1 MGILEQK
8 LKSKK
13 NEIKNIDERVQTEQI
28 VPTVTEKKNIN
39 DIIQTI
45 SNQYRKELTDSNI
58 DKAELDKKIEET
70 IREEV
75 NKLPVDYEQKRRLEK
90 LAITN
95 IIGLGPLQQYLD
107 NPAITEIVVQRYD
120 NIVVETKGKI
130 YSVKACFSDE
140 EALQNVINRIL
151 QPVGRSVNVSTPR
164 VDARLADGSRV
175 CATIP
180 PISPKGA
187 TLTIRKFNNS
197 MMVADKYLELGSL
210 SEEMLIFLEKC
221 VKGKVSIFVSG
232 GTGTGKT
239 TFLNMLSAFIPENEL
254 LITIEDTLELQLKQK
269 NVRSLE
275 TREVVQNANMDFV
288 DMSAL
293 VKASLRMR
301 PDRIIVGETRDG
313 AVVSLLSAMSTGHE
327 GSMSTGHA
335 NSPENLVRVR
345 IPTMMEMDKSSSYS
359 ERAKAFMISEAI
371 QLIVQLRRL
380 PNGKR
385 VVSHICSVEG
395 IDRNDQVIIRNIF
408 VYDHE
413 GKSFR
418 YTGYFPK
425 KIAEHLSANGIDLG
439 LKPSDKDQAEQQNG
453 NEIKQRRK

>member
-1 MGILEQK
+1 MASILEQK
-8 LKSKK
+8 LKNKK
-13 NEIKNIDERVQTEQI
+13 TEIKDIDRKIQSEQI
-28 VPTVTEKKNIN
+28 TPTTKEKKSIG

-45 SNQYRKELTDSNI
+45 STQYRRELTNNSIDRKELDR
-58 DKAELDKKIEET
+58 KIEET
-70 IREEV
+70 IRIEIE
-75 NKLPVDYEQKRRLEK
+75 KLPVDYEKKKRLEK
-90 LAITN
+90 LAIQN

-120 NIVVETKGKI
+120 NIVVEIKGKI
-130 YSVKACFSDE
+130 RSVKACFSDE

-151 QPVGRSVNVSTPR
+151 QPIGRAVNLSTPR
-164 VDARLADGSRV
+164 VDARLQDGSRV

-180 PISPKGA
+180 PISPHGA

-197 MMVADKYLELGSL
+197 MMVASKYLELKSI
-210 SEEMLIFLEKC
+210 SQEMLDFLEKC
-221 VKGKVSIFVSG
+221 VRGKVSIFVSG

-239 TFLNMLSAFIPENEL
+239 TFLNMLSSFIPEDEL

-275 TREVVQNANMDFV
+275 TREIKNANMDSI

-335 NSPENLVRVR
+335 NSPENLVNVR
-345 IPTMMEMDKSSSYS
+345 IPTMMEMDKDSSYS
-359 ERAKAFMISEAI
+359 EKAKALMIAEAI

-380 PNGKR
+380 PNGRR
-385 VVSHICSVEG
+385 VTSNICSVEG
-395 IDRNDQVIIRNIF
+395 IDRNGKVLLQNIF
-408 VYDHE
+408 VYDFQ
-413 GKSFR
+413 KDKYI
-418 YTGYFPK
+418 YTGNFPK
-425 KIAEHLSANGIDLG
+425 KIANHLEMNGVPLD
-439 LKPSDKDQAEQQNG
+439 PSSM
-453 NEIKQRRK
+453 

>member
-1 MGILEQK
+1 MASILEQK
-8 LKSKK
+8 LKNKK
-13 NEIKNIDERVQTEQI
+13 TEIKDIDRKIQSEQI
-28 VPTVTEKKNIN
+28 TPTTKEKKSIG

-45 SNQYRKELTDSNI
+45 STQYRRELTDNSIDRKELDR
-58 DKAELDKKIEET
+58 KIEET
-70 IREEV
+70 IRIEIE
-75 NKLPVDYEQKRRLEK
+75 KLPVDYEKKKRLEK
-90 LAITN
+90 LAIQN

-120 NIVVETKGKI
+120 NIVVEIKGKI
-130 YSVKACFSDE
+130 RSVKACFSDE

-151 QPVGRSVNVSTPR
+151 QPIGRAVNLSTPR
-164 VDARLADGSRV
+164 VDARLQDGSRV

-180 PISPKGA
+180 PISPHGA

-197 MMVADKYLELGSL
+197 MMVASKYLELKSI
-210 SEEMLIFLEKC
+210 SQEMLVFLEKC
-221 VKGKVSIFVSG
+221 VRGKVSIFVSG

-239 TFLNMLSAFIPENEL
+239 TFLNMLSSFIPEDEL

-275 TREVVQNANMDFV
+275 TREIKNANMDSI

-335 NSPENLVRVR
+335 NSPENLVNVR
-345 IPTMMEMDKSSSYS
+345 IPTMMEMDKDSSYS
-359 ERAKAFMISEAI
+359 EKAKALMIAEAI

-380 PNGKR
+380 PNGRR
-385 VVSHICSVEG
+385 VTSNICSVEG
-395 IDRNDQVIIRNIF
+395 IDRNGKVLLQNIF
-408 VYDHE
+408 VYDFQ
-413 GKSFR
+413 KDKYI
-418 YTGYFPK
+418 YTGNFPK
-425 KIAEHLSANGIDLG
+425 KIANHLEMNGVPLD
-439 LKPSDKDQAEQQNG
+439 PSSM
-453 NEIKQRRK
+453 

>member
-1 MGILEQK
+1 MASILEQK
-8 LKSKK
+8 LRNKK
-13 NEIKNIDERVQTEQI
+13 TEIKDIDRKVQSEQI
-28 VPTVTEKKNIN
+28 TPTTKEKKSIG

-45 SNQYRKELTDSNI
+45 STQYRRELTDNSIDRKELDR
-58 DKAELDKKIEET
+58 KIEET
-70 IREEV
+70 IRIEIE
-75 NKLPVDYEQKRRLEK
+75 KLPVDYEKKKRLEK
-90 LAITN
+90 LAIQN

-120 NIVVETKGKI
+120 NIVVEIKGKI
-130 YSVKACFSDE
+130 RSVKACFSDE

-151 QPVGRSVNVSTPR
+151 QPIGRAVNLSTPR
-164 VDARLADGSRV
+164 VDARLQDGSRV

-180 PISPKGA
+180 PISPHGA

-197 MMVADKYLELGSL
+197 MMVASKYLELKSI
-210 SEEMLIFLEKC
+210 SQEMLDFLEKC
-221 VKGKVSIFVSG
+221 VRGKVSIFVSG

-239 TFLNMLSAFIPENEL
+239 TFLNMLSSFIPEDEL

-275 TREVVQNANMDFV
+275 TREIKNANMDSI

-335 NSPENLVRVR
+335 NSPENLVNVR
-345 IPTMMEMDKSSSYS
+345 IPTMMEMDKDSSYS
-359 ERAKAFMISEAI
+359 EKAKALMIAEAI

-380 PNGKR
+380 PNGRR
-385 VVSHICSVEG
+385 VTSNICSVEG
-395 IDRNDQVIIRNIF
+395 IDRNGKVLLQNIF
-408 VYDHE
+408 VYDFQ
-413 GKSFR
+413 KDKYI
-418 YTGYFPK
+418 YTGNFPK
-425 KIAEHLSANGIDLG
+425 KIANHLEMNGVPLD
-439 LKPSDKDQAEQQNG
+439 PSSM
-453 NEIKQRRK
+453 

>member
-1 MGILEQK
+1 MASILEQK
-8 LKSKK
+8 LKNKK
-13 NEIKNIDERVQTEQI
+13 TEIKDIDRKIQSEQI
-28 VPTVTEKKNIN
+28 TPTTKEKKSIG

-45 SNQYRKELTDSNI
+45 STQYRRELTDNSIDRKELDR
-58 DKAELDKKIEET
+58 KIEET
-70 IREEV
+70 IRIEIE
-75 NKLPVDYEQKRRLEK
+75 KLPVDYEKKKRLEK
-90 LAITN
+90 LAIQN

-120 NIVVETKGKI
+120 NIVVEIKGKI
-130 YSVKACFSDE
+130 RSVKACFSDE

-151 QPVGRSVNVSTPR
+151 QPIGRAVNLSTPR
-164 VDARLADGSRV
+164 VDARLQDGSRV

-180 PISPKGA
+180 PISPHGA

-197 MMVADKYLELGSL
+197 MMVASKYLELKSI
-210 SEEMLIFLEKC
+210 SQEMLDFLEKC
-221 VKGKVSIFVSG
+221 VRGKVSIFVSG

-239 TFLNMLSAFIPENEL
+239 TFLNMLSSFIPEDEL

-275 TREVVQNANMDFV
+275 TREIKNANMESI

-335 NSPENLVRVR
+335 NSPENLVNVR
-345 IPTMMEMDKSSSYS
+345 IPTMMEMDKDSSYS
-359 ERAKAFMISEAI
+359 EKAKALMIAEAI

-380 PNGKR
+380 PNGRR
-385 VVSHICSVEG
+385 VTSNICSVEG
-395 IDRNDQVIIRNIF
+395 IDRNGKVLLQNIF
-408 VYDHE
+408 VYDFQ
-413 GKSFR
+413 KDKYI
-418 YTGYFPK
+418 YTGNFPK
-425 KIAEHLSANGIDLG
+425 KIANHLEMNGVPLD
-439 LKPSDKDQAEQQNG
+439 PSSM
-453 NEIKQRRK
+453 

>member
-1 MGILEQK
+1 MASILEQK
-8 LKSKK
+8 LKNKK
-13 NEIKNIDERVQTEQI
+13 TEIKDIDRKIQSEQI
-28 VPTVTEKKNIN
+28 TPTTKEKKSIG

-45 SNQYRKELTDSNI
+45 STQYRRELTDNSIDRKELDR
-58 DKAELDKKIEET
+58 KIEET
-70 IREEV
+70 IRIEIE
-75 NKLPVDYEQKRRLEK
+75 KLPVDYEKKKRLEK
-90 LAITN
+90 LAIQN

-120 NIVVETKGKI
+120 NIVVEIKGKI
-130 YSVKACFSDE
+130 RSVKACFSDE

-151 QPVGRSVNVSTPR
+151 QPIGRAVNLSTPR
-164 VDARLADGSRV
+164 VDARLQDLSRV

-180 PISPKGA
+180 PISPHGA

-197 MMVADKYLELGSL
+197 MMVASKYLELKSI
-210 SEEMLIFLEKC
+210 SQEMLDFLEKC
-221 VKGKVSIFVSG
+221 VRGKVSIFVSG

-239 TFLNMLSAFIPENEL
+239 TFLNMLSSFIPEDEL

-275 TREVVQNANMDFV
+275 TREIKNANMDSI

-335 NSPENLVRVR
+335 NSPENLVNVR
-345 IPTMMEMDKSSSYS
+345 IPTMMEMDKDSSYS
-359 ERAKAFMISEAI
+359 EKAKALMIAEAI

-380 PNGKR
+380 PNGRR
-385 VVSHICSVEG
+385 VTSNICSVEG
-395 IDRNDQVIIRNIF
+395 IDRNGKVLLQNIF
-408 VYDHE
+408 VYDFQ
-413 GKSFR
+413 KDKYI
-418 YTGYFPK
+418 YTGNFPK
-425 KIAEHLSANGIDLG
+425 KIANHLEMNGVPLD
-439 LKPSDKDQAEQQNG
+439 PSSM
-453 NEIKQRRK
+453 

>member
-1 MGILEQK
+1 MASILEQK
-8 LKSKK
+8 LKNKK
-13 NEIKNIDERVQTEQI
+13 TEIKDIDRKIQSEQI
-28 VPTVTEKKNIN
+28 TPTTKEKKSIG

-45 SNQYRKELTDSNI
+45 STQYRRELTDNSIDRKELDR
-58 DKAELDKKIEET
+58 KIEET
-70 IREEV
+70 IRIEIE
-75 NKLPVDYEQKRRLEK
+75 KLPVDYEKKKRLEK
-90 LAITN
+90 LAIQN

-120 NIVVETKGKI
+120 NIVVEIKGKI
-130 YSVKACFSDE
+130 RSVKACFSDE

-151 QPVGRSVNVSTPR
+151 QPIGRAVNLSTPR
-164 VDARLADGSRV
+164 VDARLQDGSRV

-180 PISPKGA
+180 PISPHGA

-197 MMVADKYLELGSL
+197 MMVASKYLELKSI
-210 SEEMLIFLEKC
+210 SQEMLDFLEKC
-221 VKGKVSIFVSG
+221 VRGKVSIFVSG

-239 TFLNMLSAFIPENEL
+239 TFLNMLSSFIPEDEL

-275 TREVVQNANMDFV
+275 TREIKNANMDSI

-335 NSPENLVRVR
+335 NSPENLVNVR
-345 IPTMMEMDKSSSYS
+345 IPTMMEMDKDSSYS
-359 ERAKAFMISEAI
+359 EKAKALMIAEAI

-380 PNGKR
+380 PNGRR
-385 VVSHICSVEG
+385 VTLNICSVEG
-395 IDRNDQVIIRNIF
+395 IDRNGKVLLQNIF
-408 VYDHE
+408 VYDFQ
-413 GKSFR
+413 KDKYI
-418 YTGYFPK
+418 YTGNFPK
-425 KIAEHLSANGIDLG
+425 KIANHLEMNGVPLD
-439 LKPSDKDQAEQQNG
+439 PSSM
-453 NEIKQRRK
+453 

>member
-1 MGILEQK
+1 MASILEQK
-8 LKSKK
+8 LKNKK
-13 NEIKNIDERVQTEQI
+13 TEIKDIDRKIQSEQI
-28 VPTVTEKKNIN
+28 TPTTKEKKSIG

-45 SNQYRKELTDSNI
+45 STQYRRELTDNSIDRKELDR
-58 DKAELDKKIEET
+58 KIEET
-70 IREEV
+70 IRIEIE
-75 NKLPVDYEQKRRLEK
+75 KLPVDYEKKKRLEK
-90 LAITN
+90 LAIQN

-120 NIVVETKGKI
+120 NIVVEIKGKI
-130 YSVKACFSDE
+130 RSVKACFSDE

-151 QPVGRSVNVSTPR
+151 QPIGRAVNLSTPR
-164 VDARLADGSRV
+164 VDARLQDGSRV

-180 PISPKGA
+180 PISPHGA

-197 MMVADKYLELGSL
+197 MMVASKYLELKSI
-210 SEEMLIFLEKC
+210 SQEMLDFLEKC
-221 VKGKVSIFVSG
+221 VRGKVSIFVSG

-239 TFLNMLSAFIPENEL
+239 TFLNMLSSFIPEDEL

-275 TREVVQNANMDFV
+275 TREIKNANMDSI

-335 NSPENLVRVR
+335 NSPENLVNVR
-345 IPTMMEMDKSSSYS
+345 IPTMMEMDKDSSYS
-359 ERAKAFMISEAI
+359 EKAKALMIAEAI

-380 PNGKR
+380 PNGRR
-385 VVSHICSVEG
+385 VTSNICSVEG
-395 IDRNDQVIIRNIF
+395 IDRNGKVLLQNIF
-408 VYDHE
+408 VYDFQ
-413 GKSFR
+413 KDKYI
-418 YTGYFPK
+418 YTGNFPK
-425 KIAEHLSANGIDLG
+425 KIANHLEMNGVPLD
-439 LKPSDKDQAEQQNG
+439 PSSM
-453 NEIKQRRK
+453 